1 MKQFFTTI
9 AANLATVALM
19 FLLVIMLGIGI
30 IAAAAGSGSPVGVPD
45 RALLVVDLSQALADR
60 PTERVP
66 SSGFERALLEPGGS
80 KLSLRSAIVALEEA
94 AFDDRVRGVLLRGNV
109 LSDGLSSGYA
119 ALAEFREA
127 LELFAATGKPVHAY
141 LVDPTVRDYY
151 VASAA
156 SVITME
162 PFGTLQFGGLVSSQL
177 YFAGFFEKYGVGIQ
191 VSRVGKFKS
200 AVEPYTQTSMSPENR
215 AQTRRYLEATWSD
228 IKQRVATSRDLDTLQ
243 LQRLADD
250 VALFTPNDALSAGL
264 IDRVAPLDVV
274 LQDLRQL
281 TSADA
286 FAEATGTTAETAA
299 STEDGVPTPDDA
311 VANAVA
317 NAEADVD
324 APAENGS
331 DAPNNALATRIPQI
345 MLRDYASAALI
356 NQGPTSS
363 RRRVAI
369 VYAQGSI
376 VNGEGGVDQVGGRAL
391 SRELRALRQN
401 SSVRAVVLRVNS
413 PGGSVTAS
421 EEILRELELLDASKP
436 VVVSMGTLAA
446 SGGYWIATAG
456 RRIYAQPNTLTGSIG
471 VFSIFPN
478 LEGIAEKNGI
488 NIDTVSTARYAD
500 VYSIARPRTSRE
512 LALVQRSIDAV
523 YEAFLGRV
531 ATARSL
537 PLDSVRVIAEGR
549 VWAGT
554 DALALGLVDELGD
567 LDDAVEH
574 AAGLANLEEGYGVL
588 ELPAMKGTADLL
600 QQLLEGSPPPVVSS
614 LRGAVAEQASPGSF
628 APLPQWG
635 ALTRAAGPIGDAVRT
650 LTRDLGGLLLLDD
663 PRNIYARLPFSL
675 HIQ

>member
-1 MKQFFTTI
+1 MKQFFTNI

-30 IAAAAGSGSPVGVPD
+30 IAAAAGSGRPVGVPD

-264 IDRVAPLDVV
+264 IDRVEPLDVV

-281 TSADA
+281 TNGSAIS
-286 FAEATGTTAETAA
+286 EAIGATDETAA
-299 STEDGVPTPDDA
+299 EEGAPTPADADGSAANGADA
-311 VANAVA
+311 VI
-317 NAEADVD
+317 
-324 APAENGS
+324 
-331 DAPNNALATRIPQI
+331 NALAARIPQI
-345 MLRDYASAALI
+345 MLRDYAAAAL
-356 NQGPTSS
+356 NSQAPTSS

-421 EEILRELELLDASKP
+421 EEILRELQLLDANKP

-574 AAGLANLEEGYGVL
+574 AAALANLEEGYGVL
-588 ELPAMKGTADLL
+588 ELPAMKGTADVL
-600 QQLLEGSPPPVVSS
+600 QQLLDGSPPPVVSS
-614 LRGAVAEQASPGSF
+614 LRTAMAEQVSPRSF

-635 ALTRAAGPIGDAVRT
+635 ALTRASGPIGDAVRT

-675 HIQ
+675 HIH